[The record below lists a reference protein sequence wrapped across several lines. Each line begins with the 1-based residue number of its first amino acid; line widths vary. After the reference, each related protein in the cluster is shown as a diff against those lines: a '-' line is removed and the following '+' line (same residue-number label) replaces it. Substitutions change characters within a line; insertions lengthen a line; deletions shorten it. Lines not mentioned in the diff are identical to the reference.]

1 MTKEEA
7 VMEIDKVIQKVRAL
21 ESNCAA
27 CAEAAQN
34 VISNLQTEVAN
45 LREMKK
51 WISVTERLPEQY
63 HRVFMAGRNGGV
75 FIGERTS
82 GTTAVSDGHS
92 RGFTHWMELPN
103 APKEDQHGTRSI

>member
-1 MTKEEA
+1 MTKKESVAEF
-7 VMEIDKVIQKVRAL
+7 DKVIEKIRAL
-21 ESNCAA
+21 EENCAA

-34 VISNLQTEVAN
+34 VITNLQTEVAN

-63 HRVFMAGRNGGV
+63 HKVLMVGRNGGV

-82 GTTAVSDGHS
+82 GTTAVSDGHC
-92 RGFTHWMELPN
+92 RGFTHWMELPEP
-103 APKEDQHGTRSI
+103 PKKDA